1 MSENNQVELK
11 LSTFAKI
18 RTNKKTPV
26 TNAEQELLP
35 NIVGPLFRI
44 IAAGNDPIIERD
56 EDGNETGAVTDRG
69 TYSVMP
75 VGGSLANHLA
85 SPLTIK
91 TKGVACIFNKQ
102 QCQQLMWS
110 TTFLAFDGLRL
121 WNVGGQEG
129 LSADTARVV
138 QLTEDELKRIM
149 NGQLK

>member
-1 MSENNQVELK
+1 MAENNQAELK

-18 RTNKKTPV
+18 RANKRTPV

-35 NIVGPLFRI
+35 KIVGPLFRV

-75 VGGSLANHLA
+75 IGGSLANRLA

-91 TKGVACIFNKQ
+91 TKGVACIFNQQ

-110 TTFLAFDGLRL
+110 TTFMAFDGLRH
-121 WNVGGQEG
+121 WNVAGQEG

-138 QLTEDELKRIM
+138 QLSEEELKRVM
-149 NGQLK
+149 SGHLK